1 MWVFSVASFDWS
13 ECVSFDGLATCPEC
27 IGVCVPVHVYVRLSV
42 CMNVCVCVYVCTFSG
57 LRQSYAAAS
66 WLSLKLSG
74 LAYLPCQL
82 HSLWQPDDM
91 GLCDGH
97 DPPDVPP
104 APTPHPPSR
113 PPSSQSDWA
122 SGLRHGLTLGKFWGF
137 FLRLRARWLS
147 TKVVLEGT
155 VLSSGYGNNYLLNM
169 NKTVIVKHDPLPEE
183 YSTIFWFFSWIRM
196 TNGPVRRCLKNLLKV
211 MWFWLK

>member
-1 MWVFSVASFDWS
+1 MYKTAFTAFVNEILHLGFMVSSPASSSHQESCGFDSRLWSFKGSPHPVGVFSGCSCCLLWLEWMFVLWR
-13 ECVSFDGLATCPEC
+13 TCNLSRVYRC
-27 IGVCVPVHVYVRLSV
+27 VCVRACVCVCLCLCVRLS
-42 CMNVCVCVYVCTFSG
+42 VCTFSG

-104 APTPHPPSR
+104 THPPTQASQ
-113 PPSSQSDWA
+113 QSDWLSEWSQKRA
-122 SGLRHGLTLGKFWGF
+122 DSRKVLGF
-137 FLRLRARWLS
+137 FFFIS
-147 TKVVLEGT
+147 EPVEC
-155 VLSSGYGNNYLLNM
+155 
-169 NKTVIVKHDPLPEE
+169 PL
-183 YSTIFWFFSWIRM
+183 
-196 TNGPVRRCLKNLLKV
+196 K
-211 MWFWLK
+211 

>member
-1 MWVFSVASFDWS
+1 MWVSLAAPVASFDWS

-42 CMNVCVCVYVCTFSG
+42 CMNVCVDVCTFSG

-104 APTPHPPSR
+104 APTPPPPIQASQQSVR
-113 PPSSQSDWA
+113 LSKWSQKQADTRKVFGVFSPSASQM
-122 SGLRHGLTLGKFWGF
+122 
-137 FLRLRARWLS
+137 
-147 TKVVLEGT
+147 T
-155 VLSSGYGNNYLLNM
+155 V
-169 NKTVIVKHDPLPEE
+169 H
-183 YSTIFWFFSWIRM
+183 
-196 TNGPVRRCLKNLLKV
+196 
-211 MWFWLK
+211 

>member
-1 MWVFSVASFDWS
+1 MWDW
-13 ECVSFDGLATCPEC
+13 
-27 IGVCVPVHVYVRLSV
+27 VCAW
-42 CMNVCVCVYVCTFSG
+42 MCVCTSVCTFSG

-97 DPPDVPP
+97 DPPDVPL

-113 PPSSQSDWA
+113 PPSSQSAWA
-122 SGLRHGLTLGKFWGF
+122 SGVRNRLTQFLGVF
-137 FLRLRARWLS
+137 FLRLRTRWLS

-155 VLSSGYGNNYLLNM
+155 VSSSGYGNNYLLNM
-169 NKTVIVKHDPLPEE
+169 NKTVIAKHDPLHKE
-183 YSTIFWFFSWIRM
+183 YSTIFWFFFSWIQM
-196 TNGPVRRCLKNLLKV
+196 TNGHVRRCALSLLRIYWRSPDFVWNRRNITILCTKYKHLK
-211 MWFWLK
+211 